1 MFLTVI
7 IASKGRP
14 AILAET
20 IRNLHGQIQPADEVI
35 VSVTGREDLPAQMP
49 VNVRILT
56 GPPGSSRQRNLAVVE
71 ASPASD
77 VMVFMDD
84 DIALAPD
91 YFAKVREVFQ
101 TMPDVVAF
109 SPTVLHDGD
118 ISRKEAEKIVSSLP
132 PVAIEYRDIRG
143 IYGAINV
150 RSAIARQVT
159 FDERLALYGW
169 LEDADWAAR
178 CQAFGRIGAVASCR
192 LVHLKAGG
200 SEGGGARFGF
210 SQIMNPTY
218 LWRKGSITSFGEVL
232 RNHWLPCV
240 VGNLLRIHRPPRRKR
255 LKGNLI
261 ALAKIIR
268 GRVVPED
275 VAKVRP

>member
-20 IRNLHGQIQPADEVI
+20 IGNLQGQIEPADEVI
-35 VSVTGREDLPAQMP
+35 VSVTGPDDIPLQMLAQ
-49 VNVRILT
+49 VRILT
-56 GPPGSSRQRNLAVVE
+56 GPPGSSRQRNLAIVE
-71 ASPASD
+71 ANPASE

-91 YFAKVREVFQ
+91 YFAKVREVFHN
-101 TMPDVVAF
+101 MPDVVAF
-109 SPTVLHDGD
+109 SPTVLRDGD
-118 ISRKEAEKIVSSLP
+118 ISRDEAERIVSALP
-132 PVAIEYRDIRG
+132 PAAMEYRDIRG
-143 IYGAINV
+143 IYGAINT
-150 RSAIARQVT
+150 RSAVARQVP

-200 SEGGGARFGF
+200 SEGGGTRFGF

-218 LWRKGSITSFGEVL
+218 LWCKGSIASFAEVL
-232 RNHWLPCV
+232 RRHWLPCV
-240 VGNLLRIHRPPRRKR
+240 FGNLLRIHRQARRKR